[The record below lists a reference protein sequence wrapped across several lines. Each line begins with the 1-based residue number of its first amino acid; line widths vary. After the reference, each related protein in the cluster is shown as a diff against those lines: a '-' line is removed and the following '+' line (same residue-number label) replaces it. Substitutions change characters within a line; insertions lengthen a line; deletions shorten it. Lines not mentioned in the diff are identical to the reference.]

1 LDKKRV
7 ESACNEND
15 SDRRSTNQDSQKGQI
30 TWRKTTEKM
39 ERQLAI
45 HLSGTTTIGQAI
57 YLQKKKE
64 EEEYFV
70 FF

>member
-1 LDKKRV
+1 
-7 ESACNEND
+7 
-15 SDRRSTNQDSQKGQI
+15 
-30 TWRKTTEKM
+30 M